1 MAAGKSCS
9 RCDGRM
15 EEGFMVDVGNSIHNV
30 GKWHRGAPLLK
41 WWGLKVKK
49 QDMLSVTSWRC
60 NRCGLLE
67 NYAG

>member
-1 MAAGKSCS
+1 
-9 RCDGRM
+9 
-15 EEGFMVDVGNSIHNV
+15 MVDVGNSIHNV